1 MLRNDSISLKNC
13 SSIKIDLSLVGFGS
27 LAGSRM
33 FAANL
38 ADILKTFE
46 NVSRVGLHETMGD
59 AIFIFLEAIF
69 DIPLHKQVIGVVF
82 DFDGYSIVLHVDLT
96 GRYDLE

>member
-13 SSIKIDLSLVGFGS
+13 SSIKIGLTLVGFGS

-46 NVSRVGLHETMGD
+46 NISWLRLHETMGD
-59 AIFIFLEAIF
+59 EIFIFLEAIF
-69 DIPLHKQVIGVVF
+69 DTPLHKQVIGIVF
-82 DFDGYSIVLHVDLT
+82 DFDGYFIVLHVDLT
-96 GRYDLE
+96 GRYD